1 MSGTRTHTPL
11 GPIYDMIYDMIC
23 NIMMYDMMY
32 DIISYIIIP
41 KYQQFQ
47 FWLYQTSQKLKQEI
61 HKQGEGE
68 GGTCLQCAFKHL
80 PQPLRTHI

>member
-1 MSGTRTHTPL
+1 MGAKPSTQGRSALFGSEATKPPPEEL
-11 GPIYDMIYDMIC
+11 EFL
-23 NIMMYDMMY
+23 
-32 DIISYIIIP
+32 YIIIP